1 MVQVVGEYPA
11 APVEDPDA
19 QRLASLKHRL
29 LARRSRF
36 TAPLFVFLRLCYS
49 SIFVGLMLLIASP
62 SMFIKIDLERR
73 LAHISDLASSF
84 FIPPSPSPASP
95 SPPSPS
101 PPSPSPPSP
110 SPPSPSPPSPLLPPR
125 TVAVAAGKTAQKA
138 LDDGLS
144 PNAVIAAYSAAAS
157 ATIAGHTPEQAAAA
171 GKAAGKAAQKA
182 LDDSPSPDAAAA
194 ALLPSSL
201 PPPSL
206 PPPSLPAP
214 PQAWFSRSG
223 ACRLGKGKGDFVR
236 DSAPSYQACQHRCAT
251 VPSCVAFEWLALGH
265 LKSCE
270 THVARPTHT
279 ALVGGST
286 CTFKVLPPS
295 LPPRPPSSP
304 PPPLPPLPP
313 PHALVRRLNAWFDLE
328 QAAWLAPQGVQLDG
342 VLLHV
347 LEPEGNWQAAS
358 LHAPACSRLLRPPT
372 V

>member
-1 MVQVVGEYPA
+1 
-11 APVEDPDA
+11 
-19 QRLASLKHRL
+19 
-29 LARRSRF
+29 
-36 TAPLFVFLRLCYS
+36 
-49 SIFVGLMLLIASP
+49 
-62 SMFIKIDLERR
+62 
-73 LAHISDLASSF
+73 
-84 FIPPSPSPASP
+84 
-95 SPPSPS
+95 
-101 PPSPSPPSP
+101 
-110 SPPSPSPPSPLLPPR
+110 
-125 TVAVAAGKTAQKA
+125 
-138 LDDGLS
+138 LS

-304 PPPLPPLPP
+304 PPPLPPPPP

-358 LHAPACSRLLRPPT
+358 LHAPACSHLLRPPT